1 MGNKKQTIG
10 AFNVTADQFNQKK
23 QQEAMKA
30 KKAAAAS
37 LGANVDEVDEIKAP
51 TEEEQKASIE
61 QQQKIDAM
69 YPFTDEHI
77 PLDMLRPANPDW
89 NFFPLQNNEMIVELA
104 GNIAL
109 YGQTAPA
116 RVWKQEDGTYM
127 ILGGH
132 NRFQALKT
140 LHGLYKSGEVELEH
154 DFDTMWCSVY
164 DLDALD
170 EIEARKILIYD
181 NVIRRENSATV
192 KVKSVITM
200 AQLEKDTR
208 DSRKWGTHR
217 TRILEKVATSLG
229 ENVNTVKKIYGL
241 RNLIPEF
248 LLLLDAKNKE
258 DRVTNQFALSI
269 AMLPTNLQKYIYE
282 KGLYKNKITPQIRSG
297 LKKVQDIHDI
307 DELFKAP
314 RRFHVSARVELTSP
328 IPDNYEPIMLLAS
341 KDELDRIKEI
351 IEWHVCESN
360 DISDETKNL
369 LRKVFQKDRG

>member
-1 MGNKKQTIG
+1 
-10 AFNVTADQFNQKK
+10 
-23 QQEAMKA
+23 MKA

-61 QQQKIDAM
+61 QQKKIDAM

-297 LKKVQDIHDI
+297 LKTVQDIHDI
-307 DELFKAP
+307 DELFTATEERHFSK
-314 RRFHVSARVELTSP
+314 RMEFHFP
-328 IPDNYEPIMLLAS
+328 IPENYEPIMLFAP